1 MIMDPYSESYAQL
14 CAGIAEKT
22 PEFKDGAKTINFR
35 RILLTKCYEALIEE
49 PSEHPE
55 QPQSNKQS
63 SAYSSASSSPGTQ
76 HSWRRRCMLHNVS
89 LIGEL
94 FRRQLLT
101 ENVMHVCVAMMLD
114 DDVKPDAEIIEAAC
128 QLLSLVG
135 DLLDG
140 SSPASRRTMDEY
152 FEALR
157 RLHNHAKLPSSISER
172 ITEVRAIRL
181 KKKNVANVIQRPFNN
196 ALVYRSM
203 HFDQTDGPRS
213 ESKLR

>member
-1 MIMDPYSESYAQL
+1 MCGPIEWLTCFYLNLCSESYAQL

-49 PSEHPE
+49 PSEHSE
-55 QPQSNKQS
+55 QSQSNKPSS
-63 SAYSSASSSPGTQ
+63 SATSSSPGAQ
-76 HSWRRRCMLHNVS
+76 HSWRRRCMLRNVS

-157 RLHNHAKLPSSISER
+157 RLQSHAKLPSDTNER
-172 ITEVRAIRL
+172 ITEVCA
-181 KKKNVANVIQRPFNN
+181 
-196 ALVYRSM
+196 
-203 HFDQTDGPRS
+203 
-213 ESKLR
+213 